1 MKVVDQQNRVAVPE
15 CKTTTTHM
23 PIFIKDITKIK
34 GFLGNKWRD

>member
-15 CKTTTTHM
+15 CKTTTIHM